1 MNRLVVLLVVLVLG
15 CRKSEPLEFQ
25 APVRVL
31 WRDPCSGPGAVFL
44 NLADGPRVGRQ
55 LGPDDSL
62 RNVVRAVNL
71 PDNLV
76 RQGLRLR
83 VRFRLATES
92 EQIPRLCMNIVPPER
107 DPTQVKILEIQR

>member
-1 MNRLVVLLVVLVLG
+1 MKRLAVLLVVLLG

-31 WRDPCSGPGAVFL
+31 WRDPCSGPRAVFL

-55 LGPDDSL
+55 LGLDDSL
-62 RNVVRAVNL
+62 SNVVRAVNL
-71 PDNLV
+71 PDSLV

-83 VRFRLATES
+83 VRFRLATEN
-92 EQIPRLCMNIVPPER
+92 EK
-107 DPTQVKILEIQR
+107 PTQTCFYLVAPGPDLIPSVQLIDIQR

>member
-1 MNRLVVLLVVLVLG
+1 MNRFVVLLILLVG
-15 CRKSEPLEFQ
+15 CRKTEPLEFQ

-55 LGPDDSL
+55 LGLDDSL

-71 PDNLV
+71 PDSLV
-76 RQGLRLR
+76 RQGLHLR
-83 VRFRLATES
+83 VRFRLATDNEK
-92 EQIPRLCMNIVPPER
+92 
-107 DPTQVKILEIQR
+107 PTQTCFYLVAPGPDLIPTVQLLEIQR